1 MRTTTTIAAIIT
13 VAAVFLLVE
22 SATAQKA
29 IRIKFERGAVSA
41 VVSGHL
47 SGFKSKKTYVIRVR
61 SGQALSTSQIG
72 SLHNIT
78 LFIEDPNG
86 DDVTDADASC
96 NNRKEVS
103 PTIAGDYRLTVFE
116 CQKADPWRG
125 TFRFRVSVR

>member
-1 MRTTTTIAAIIT
+1 MRITTTIAAIVT

-41 VVSGHL
+41 VVSGRL
-47 SGFKSKKTYVIRVR
+47 SGFKSKKVFVIRVR
-61 SGQALSTSQIG
+61 AGQTLRTEQIG

-103 PTIAGDYRLTVFE
+103 PTIAGDYRLTVLE

-125 TFRFRVSVR
+125 TYRFRVTVR